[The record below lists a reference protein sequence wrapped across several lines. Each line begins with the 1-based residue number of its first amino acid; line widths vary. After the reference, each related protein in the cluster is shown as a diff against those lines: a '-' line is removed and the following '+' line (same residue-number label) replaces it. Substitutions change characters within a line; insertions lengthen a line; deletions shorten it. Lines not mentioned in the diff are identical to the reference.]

1 MKKMLLVLSLLVL
14 TASMAWA
21 YPGPDGMGI
30 YADVTDT
37 GPVENCVIVPAFV
50 QTNLYMC
57 ITNPSG
63 SPVLAWEARI
73 TNNAPAGAIIGN
85 WVMSGLDVDND
96 PEDFVV
102 GNGLNPLQPNA
113 QGVVVLGE
121 LQLFVVN
128 PAVTIDFT
136 ITHIPGS
143 VSFPGGT
150 PGYVHTLGFNTPCY
164 TATGGTAGPPYVY
177 NPVFRVNGPE
187 AGQCIVANEDASWS
201 EIKTLYR

>member
-30 YADVTDT
+30 YLDVTDT
-37 GPVENCVIVPAFV
+37 GPVENCVTIPAFTP
-50 QTNLYMC
+50 TNIYMC
-57 ITNPSG
+57 ITNPSD

-73 TNNAPAGAIIGN
+73 TNTNAASMIGT
-85 WVMSGLDVDND
+85 WSMFGLDVDND

-102 GNGLNPLQPNA
+102 GNGAGPLEPNA
-113 QGVVVLGE
+113 QNVVVLGSM
-121 LQLFVVN
+121 QLIILN
-128 PAVTIDFT
+128 ASAVIDFT
-136 ITHIPGS
+136 ISHIPGS

-164 TATGGTAGPPYVY
+164 TATGGTPGTPFVY
-177 NPVFRVNGPE
+177 NPVFRVNGPS
-187 AGQCIVANEDASWS
+187 AGQCIVADEEASWS
-201 EIKTLYR
+201 DIKTLYR

>member
-37 GPVENCVIVPAFV
+37 GPVENCVMMGVFVP
-50 QTNLYMC
+50 TNIYMC

-63 SPVLAWEARI
+63 ASVRAWEARI
-73 TNNAPAGAIIGN
+73 TNTNASSMIGN
-85 WVMSGLDVDND
+85 WIMSGLDVDND
-96 PEDFVV
+96 PEDFVI
-102 GNGLNPLQPNA
+102 GNGAAPLVANEQN
-113 QGVVVLGE
+113 VVVLGTM
-121 LQLFVVN
+121 QVIITNAASV
-128 PAVTIDFT
+128 IDFT
-136 ITHIPGS
+136 ISNIPGS

-164 TATGGTAGPPYVY
+164 PAAGGTAGPPYVY
-177 NPVFRVNGPE
+177 NPVFRINGPE
-187 AGQCIVANEDASWS
+187 AGQCIVANEEASWS

>member
-37 GPVENCVIVPAFV
+37 GPVENCVTVPAFV
-50 QTNLYMC
+50 ATNLYMC

-63 SPVLAWEARI
+63 ASVLAWEARI
-73 TNNAPAGAIIGN
+73 TNNAPAGAMIGT
-85 WVMSGLDVDND
+85 WSMFGLDVDND
-96 PEDFVV
+96 PDDFVV
-102 GNGLNPLQPNA
+102 GNGAQPLVANE
-113 QGVVVLGE
+113 QGVVVLGSM
-121 LQLFVVN
+121 QLIVIN
-128 PAVTIDFT
+128 AAAVIDFT

-177 NPVFRVNGPE
+177 NPVFRVNGPN
-187 AGQCIVANEDASWS
+187 AGQCIVANEEASWS
-201 EIKTLYR
+201 EIKSLYR